1 MWLVAA
7 IAGLLFLATGITP
20 WSQIGSVAG
29 QVGPVLLFLIGI
41 TVVAELSDAAGVFT
55 AAAGWAAR
63 LGRGSV
69 RRLFGLVVV
78 LATVTTLVL
87 SLDTTAVLLTP
98 VVLAL
103 AASLEIS
110 PIPFAMATVWLA
122 NTASLL
128 LPVSNL
134 TNLLAMRTL
143 GLSVTGFAGRTW
155 LAAVLAVVVTVAV
168 LTTRYR
174 RDLRGRYQ
182 LPQPAPVQDR
192 VLFRASGAVC
202 LAVGPLFVAGANVA
216 VVACAG
222 AGILVVLFAV
232 RQRSALRFGLVPWQL
247 VLLVFGLFLVVR
259 GGLDHGLGRVLTDAA
274 GSASSAA
281 GLGRMAGVSAVAANV
296 VNNLPAFAA
305 LQPVAGASVPRTLSL
320 LAGVNLGP
328 LILLWG
334 SLATLLWRE
343 RCEARDVR
351 ISAGQFAAVGLVGVP
366 LLLAAAV
373 LGLDLVGR

>member
-7 IAGLLFLATGITP
+7 AAALVLLATGIAP
-20 WSQIGSVAG
+20 WSDVGQVAG
-29 QVGPVLLFLIGI
+29 QVGSVLLFLTGI
-41 TVVAELSDAAGVFT
+41 TVVAELADVAGVFT
-55 AAAGWAAR
+55 AAAGSAAR

-69 RRLFGLVVV
+69 RRLFVLVVA

-103 AASLEIS
+103 ALSLEIS

-134 TNLLAMRTL
+134 TNLLAMHTL
-143 GLSVTGFAGRTW
+143 GLTVTGFAGRTW
-155 LAAVLAVVVTVAV
+155 LAALLSIAVTIAV

-174 RDLRGRYQ
+174 RDLRGTYE
-182 LPQPAPVQDR
+182 LPERAPVEDR
-192 VLFRASGAVC
+192 VLFRASAAVC

-216 VVACAG
+216 AVACSG
-222 AGILVVLFAV
+222 AGVLVVLYAV
-232 RQRSALRFGLVPWQL
+232 RRPSALRFSLVPWRL
-247 VLLVFGLFLVVR
+247 ILLVFGLFLVVR
-259 GGLDHGLGRVLTDAA
+259 VGLDHGLTRVLTDAA
-274 GSASSAA
+274 GSSGSTA
-281 GLGRMAGVSAVAANV
+281 GQARMAGVSAVAANA

-305 LQPVAGASVPRTLSL
+305 LQPVAGGSVPRTLAL

-328 LILLWG
+328 LVLLWG

-343 RCEARDVR
+343 RCTARGVR
-351 ISAGQFAAVGLVGVP
+351 ISAGQFASVGLVGVP

-373 LGLDLVGR
+373 LGLDLAAR

>member
-7 IAGLLFLATGITP
+7 AAALVLLLTGVAP
-20 WSQIGSVAG
+20 WSDVVRVSG
-29 QVGPVLLFLIGI
+29 QVGPVLLFLVGI
-41 TVVAELSDAAGVFT
+41 TVVAELADGAGVFT
-55 AAAGWAAR
+55 SAAGLAAR

-69 RRLFGLVVV
+69 RRLFVLVVA

-103 AASLEIS
+103 TASLDIS

-134 TNLLAMRTL
+134 TNLLAMHTL
-143 GLSVTGFAGRTW
+143 GLTVTGFAGRTW
-155 LAAVLAVVVTVAV
+155 LAALLSIAVTIAVLA
-168 LTTRYR
+168 TRYR
-174 RDLRGRYQ
+174 RDLRGEYE
-182 LPQPAPVQDR
+182 LPERAAIEDR
-192 VLFRASGAVC
+192 VLFRTAAGIC
-202 LAVGPLFVAGANVA
+202 LIVGPLFVAGANVA
-216 VVACAG
+216 VVACIG
-222 AGILVVLFAV
+222 AGILVILYAV
-232 RQRSALRFGLVPWQL
+232 RRPSALRFSLVPWRL
-247 VLLVFGLFLVVR
+247 ILLVFGLFLVVR
-259 GGLDHGLGRVLTDAA
+259 AGEDHGLTRVLTDAA
-274 GSASSAA
+274 GSSGSIAGQSRMAAVSAA
-281 GLGRMAGVSAVAANV
+281 AANV

-343 RCEARDVR
+343 RCEARGVR
-351 ISAGQFAAVGLVGVP
+351 ISAGQFASVGLVGVP
-366 LLLAAAV
+366 LLLAAAI
-373 LGLDLVGR
+373 LGLNLVA